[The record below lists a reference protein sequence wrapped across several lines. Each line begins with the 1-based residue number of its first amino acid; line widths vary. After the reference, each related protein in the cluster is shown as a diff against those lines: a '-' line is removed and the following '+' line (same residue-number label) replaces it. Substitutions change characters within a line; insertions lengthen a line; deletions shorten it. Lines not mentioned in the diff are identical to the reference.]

1 MNINATLLA
10 QAVVMIVFVA
20 ICWKYVYPPILSM
33 MKEREKRI
41 SDGLEAAKKADDSL
55 EEAKLAFDK
64 ELNQAKAEAAEILEK
79 ANARASQIVTDASSK
94 AEVEAEKILTSA
106 ATTIENETNK
116 AKEELRQQM
125 SDIIIDT
132 TQKILGDEISKE
144 KHNDDYS
151 NIAKEFKLIFIEK
164 IPKMTNDYSDQ
175 CRRFISLID
184 MLYENK
190 CSVVILAEN
199 PISSLCQISNLSKE
213 FERTASRLYEMTIIQ
228 SS

>member
-20 ICWKYVYPPILSM
+20 ICWRYVYPPILSVM
-33 MKEREKRI
+33 QEREKKI
-41 SDGLEAAKKADDSL
+41 TEGLEAAKKADDSL

-79 ANARASQIVTDASSK
+79 ANNRASKIVSDATSK
-94 AEVEAEKILTSA
+94 AEVEAEKIMASA
-106 ATTIENETNK
+106 ATNIENETNK

-144 KHNDDYS
+144 KHED
-151 NIAKEFKLIFIEK
+151 
-164 IPKMTNDYSDQ
+164 
-175 CRRFISLID
+175 
-184 MLYENK
+184 
-190 CSVVILAEN
+190 ILKKAAD
-199 PISSLCQISNLSKE
+199 NL
-213 FERTASRLYEMTIIQ
+213 
-228 SS
+228 

>member
-20 ICWKYVYPPILSM
+20 ICWRYIYPPILSVM
-33 MKEREKRI
+33 QEREKKI

-79 ANARASQIVTDASSK
+79 ANARASKIVSDASQK
-94 AEVEAEKILTSA
+94 AESEAEKIMASA
-106 ATTIENETNK
+106 ETAIENETNK

-144 KHNDDYS
+144 KHQE
-151 NIAKEFKLIFIEK
+151 ILKKAAKEL
-164 IPKMTNDYSDQ
+164 
-175 CRRFISLID
+175 
-184 MLYENK
+184 
-190 CSVVILAEN
+190 
-199 PISSLCQISNLSKE
+199 
-213 FERTASRLYEMTIIQ
+213 
-228 SS
+228 

>member
-20 ICWKYVYPPILSM
+20 ICWRYIYPPILSVM
-33 MKEREKRI
+33 QEREKKI

-79 ANARASQIVTDASSK
+79 ANARASSIVGDASAK
-94 AEVEAEKILTSA
+94 AEAEAEKIMASA
-106 ATTIENETNK
+106 STAIENETNK

-132 TQKILGDEISKE
+132 TQKILGDEISIE
-144 KHNDDYS
+144 KHED
-151 NIAKEFKLIFIEK
+151 
-164 IPKMTNDYSDQ
+164 
-175 CRRFISLID
+175 
-184 MLYENK
+184 
-190 CSVVILAEN
+190 ILKKAAED
-199 PISSLCQISNLSKE
+199 L
-213 FERTASRLYEMTIIQ
+213 
-228 SS
+228 

>member
-20 ICWKYVYPPILSM
+20 ICWRYIYPPILSVM
-33 MKEREKRI
+33 QEREKKI

-79 ANARASQIVTDASSK
+79 ANARASKIVSDASSK
-94 AEVEAEKILTSA
+94 AESEAEKIMASA
-106 ATTIENETNK
+106 ETAIENETNK

-132 TQKILGDEISKE
+132 AQKILGDEISKE
-144 KHNDDYS
+144 KHQE
-151 NIAKEFKLIFIEK
+151 ILKKAAKEL
-164 IPKMTNDYSDQ
+164 
-175 CRRFISLID
+175 
-184 MLYENK
+184 
-190 CSVVILAEN
+190 
-199 PISSLCQISNLSKE
+199 
-213 FERTASRLYEMTIIQ
+213 
-228 SS
+228 